1 MATTNNVI
9 PKLGLGTVIAFFV
22 YGAAF
27 VPNGAAG
34 GGAVEILGIA
44 GAGLMY
50 AAIVLT
56 IVTTFV
62 SARRAFRTGSWAWFV
77 AVILIWPLTY
87 LYALAINRTG

>member
-1 MATTNNVI
+1 MTTSSNLI
-9 PKLGLGTVIAFFV
+9 PKLGLGTVLAFFV

-27 VPNGAAG
+27 VPNDATG
-34 GGAVEILGIA
+34 GPVEMFGIA

-56 IVTTFV
+56 IVTAFV
-62 SARRAFRTGSWAWFV
+62 SARRAFRTGKWAWFV

>member
-9 PKLGLGTVIAFFV
+9 PKLGLCTVIAFFI

-27 VPNGAAG
+27 VPNGATG
-34 GGAVEILGIA
+34 GPVEMFGIA

-62 SARRAFRTGSWAWFV
+62 SARRAFRSGSWAWFV